1 MKNSG
6 FGISKTKDEA
16 DEGNPRRGVRPLQ
29 AAEPMVNA
37 GEANGEEQIEVGT
50 RTEGQSDGT
59 VGESPEQSKDSNP
72 SLPEASGCW
81 LDHAS
86 VAGIAIRDDV
96 RAAAVQL
103 WVVACGKTRVVMG
116 DTAET
121 AALMEVAVAQAS
133 QYLDRLGQEASPS
146 RTPAVLMKIFSRL
159 LRRRATRLERLQ
171 PAGQDMEFM
180 ASVSSWEDEVNAA
193 IFLQQLERCMSRDGV
208 TILTLRRDGHSWL
221 EIAHMLRTTVAAV
234 KKRFW
239 REIEDAKISLG
250 IGPPKKPAARARTER
265 KGRDSAA

>member
-1 MKNSG
+1 MKNSE
-6 FGISKTKDEA
+6 FGISKTRDEP
-16 DEGNPRRGVRPLQ
+16 DYGNRRRGVRRSQ
-29 AAEPMVNA
+29 AAEPMAIA
-37 GEANGEEQIEVGT
+37 GEANGEEQIEFGP
-50 RTEGQSDGT
+50 RPEGRNDGT
-59 VGESPEQSKDSNP
+59 VGASPEQNRDSNP

-81 LDHAS
+81 LDHGS
-86 VAGIAIRDDV
+86 VAGVAIREDV
-96 RAAAVQL
+96 RDAAVQL
-103 WVVACGKTRVVMG
+103 WAVACGKTRAVMG

-133 QYLDRLGQEASPS
+133 KYLDRLGQEASPA
-146 RTPAVLMKIFSRL
+146 RTSAVLMKIFSRL

-180 ASVSSWEDEVNAA
+180 ASVSSWEDGVNAG

-221 EIAHMLRTTVAAV
+221 EIAQMLRTTVAAV

-239 REIEDAKISLG
+239 REIEDAKITLG
-250 IGPPKKPAARARTER
+250 IGPPKKPAARARTQR

>member
-6 FGISKTKDEA
+6 IGISKTRDEI
-16 DEGNPRRGVRPLQ
+16 DDGNLRRGVRRSQ
-29 AAEPMVNA
+29 AAEPMLNA
-37 GEANGEEQIEVGT
+37 GEANREDKIKFGP
-50 RTEGQSDGT
+50 RTEDRNDGT

-81 LDHAS
+81 LDHGS

-103 WVVACGKTRVVMG
+103 WAVACGKTRAIMG

-133 QYLDRLGQEASPS
+133 QYLDGLGQEASPA

-180 ASVSSWEDEVNAA
+180 ASVSSWEDEVNAG

-208 TILTLRRDGHSWL
+208 TILTLRRDGHSWP
-221 EIAHMLRTTVAAV
+221 EIAQMLRTTVAAV

-239 REIEDAKISLG
+239 REIEDAKITLG
-250 IGPPKKPAARARTER
+250 IGPQKKPAARARTQR